1 MNTPN
6 SPEAYQKVYETHETC
21 CDVLGK
27 HRRPVDEPPRLE
39 GRWEQRIAAQEKS
52 AHDLCMALLRRGAD
66 RDDILPLFAGLQDLL
81 AETRASSAR
90 TRRELREA
98 EAYRDALHRRVLA
111 LTANVPEA
119 APQVPA
125 PSADYPCPDP
135 RGVKTPAELME
146 KVRTFRTWA
155 GDSSYRAMS
164 KRINGRFGAST
175 LHNALNSDKL
185 PRLEMVRSI
194 IEGCGGTADH
204 QELYVSAWRLIALAQ
219 KSAPE
224 AAAAKP
230 SLYAVSKSA

>member
-1 MNTPN
+1 VITPN
-6 SPEAYQKVYETHETC
+6 KPEAYQRVCEPHQTC
-21 CDVLGK
+21 CEALGK
-27 HRRPVDEPPRLE
+27 HRRPVDEPPTLE
-39 GRWEQRIAAQEKS
+39 GRWEQRIAAQEQS

-66 RDDILPLFAGLQDLL
+66 RDDVLPLFAGLQDLL

-98 EAYRDALHRRVLA
+98 EAYRDALHRRVLE
-111 LTANVPEA
+111 LTANAPEA
-119 APQVPA
+119 VPPVPA
-125 PSADYPCPDP
+125 AGADYPCPDP
-135 RGVKTPAELME
+135 RGVKTPPEFME
-146 KVRTFRTWA
+146 KVRTFRTWT
-155 GDSSYRAMS
+155 GDSSYRVMS

-194 IEGCGGTADH
+194 IEACGGTTDH
-204 QELYVSAWRLIALAQ
+204 QDLYVSAWRLIALAQ

-224 AAAAKP
+224 AAPAKP